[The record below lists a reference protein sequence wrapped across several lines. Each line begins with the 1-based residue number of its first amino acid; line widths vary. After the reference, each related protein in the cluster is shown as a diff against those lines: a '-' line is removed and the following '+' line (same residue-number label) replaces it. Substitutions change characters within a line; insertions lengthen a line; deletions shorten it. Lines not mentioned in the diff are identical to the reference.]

1 MRKRLTAL
9 AACACLAASP
19 AVAAAG
25 WKPVEQVKT
34 YAVHGET
41 GAALYKSIGERGPEI
56 GNGMRTIAHTS
67 FKLTWTRKYE
77 VQNGACV
84 LTVAR
89 PKLII
94 TYVVPKPAN
103 KLPPAVQAQWD
114 KFSSGVLAHEKV
126 HGEHIKEMV
135 RDIEAATL
143 GFSVP
148 DDAACKKI
156 REQMTVRL
164 GALSQTQRQRGRDF
178 DRMEMSEGGNIHQLI
193 LGLVNNR

>member
-1 MRKRLTAL
+1 MRTAWLAAFLSLAAFPAL
-9 AACACLAASP
+9 AD
-19 AVAAAG
+19 

-34 YAVHGET
+34 YTVHGDT

-77 VQNGACV
+77 VRDGACV
-84 LTVAR
+84 LSVAR

-94 TYVVPKPAN
+94 TYVVPKPAK
-103 KLPPAVQAQWD
+103 KLAPAMQAHWD
-114 KFSSGVLAHEKV
+114 RFASGVLTHEKV

-143 GFSVP
+143 GLTVP

-156 REQMTVRL
+156 REEMTVKL

-193 LGLVNNR
+193 LGLVNSR

>member
-1 MRKRLTAL
+1 MRTIWLAAALGLAAFPAL
-9 AACACLAASP
+9 AD
-19 AVAAAG
+19 

-34 YAVHGET
+34 YSIHGDT
-41 GAALYKSIGERGPEI
+41 GAALYKSIGEYGPEI
-56 GNGMRTIAHTS
+56 GDGMRTIAHTS

-84 LTVAR
+84 LTVAK

-94 TYVVPKPAN
+94 TYVVPKPAK
-103 KLPPAVQAQWD
+103 KLRPGLQAQWNT
-114 KFSSGVLAHEKV
+114 FAAGVLAHEKV

-135 RDIEAATL
+135 RDIETATL

-156 REQMTVRL
+156 REQMTVKL

-193 LGLVNNR
+193 LGLVNSR